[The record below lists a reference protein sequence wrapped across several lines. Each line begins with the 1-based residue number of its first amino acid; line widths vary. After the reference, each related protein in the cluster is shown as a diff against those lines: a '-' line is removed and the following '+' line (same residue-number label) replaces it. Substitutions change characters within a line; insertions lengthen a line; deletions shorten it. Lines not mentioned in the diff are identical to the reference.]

1 MRATFHSLAVQND
14 SAPLLCPGG
23 NAAHVL
29 TGRVSALLAEKYD
42 VTLLTSFGT
51 EAQDLN
57 TAIKAHEGI
66 EVSHTWPEQPSPLK
80 GKPAA
85 VVSDPSLCIPD
96 ADIILFLLPAFAH
109 ESYLQA
115 FKPHLGKKDVLL
127 GTMPCQG
134 GFDICVHSVLPDLM
148 DKVSLF
154 GLETLPWA
162 CRISKPGQV
171 VEVLGTKKEVDMCVE
186 PTSRSEEIRD
196 VCQELIGPTPSL
208 HLTGS
213 FLGLTLMNI
222 NSVWHPTITF
232 GRFRGWD
239 GVTPFEEPP
248 LFYEGVDDFTA
259 DMLCN
264 ISTEIQEVKHKINEE
279 YPDIDLSAVVHVTDW
294 IKRAYQGQISDT
306 TSLGSCIRTNSAY
319 KGLTHAMKK
328 VEGGYVPNFDYRY
341 TSEDIPMGLVVT
353 RGIAQLCDVP
363 TPHLDKVLN
372 WFEEHVPKSFLVEG
386 KLTGTDIATTRCPQR
401 YGYTDLRQFL
411 VASRLVSAE

>member
-1 MRATFHSLAVQND
+1 MYFQILM
-14 SAPLLCPGG
+14 LLLL
-23 NAAHVL
+23 VL
-29 TGRVSALLAEKYD
+29 ISREQCIASFGHFMVCALL
-42 VTLLTSFGT
+42 
-51 EAQDLN
+51 
-57 TAIKAHEGI
+57 
-66 EVSHTWPEQPSPLK
+66 
-80 GKPAA
+80 
-85 VVSDPSLCIPD
+85 
-96 ADIILFLLPAFAH
+96 
-109 ESYLQA
+109 
-115 FKPHLGKKDVLL
+115 HLGMINV
-127 GTMPCQG
+127 PCLCCASSWN
-134 GFDICVHSVLPDLM
+134 DHWPWCVAW
-148 DKVSLF
+148 LF
-154 GLETLPWA
+154 
-162 CRISKPGQV
+162 
-171 VEVLGTKKEVDMCVE
+171 
-186 PTSRSEEIRD
+186 
-196 VCQELIGPTPSL
+196 
-208 HLTGS
+208 
-213 FLGLTLMNI
+213 
-222 NSVWHPTITF
+222 
-232 GRFRGWD
+232 RFRGWD